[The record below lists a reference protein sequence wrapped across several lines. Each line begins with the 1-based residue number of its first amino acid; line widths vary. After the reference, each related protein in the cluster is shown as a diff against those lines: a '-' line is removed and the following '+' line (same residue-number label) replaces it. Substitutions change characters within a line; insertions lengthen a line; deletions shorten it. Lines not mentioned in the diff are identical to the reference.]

1 MGSQREAAKTYNG
14 EIETPVDDHVI
25 TNYGHVADGVLAGSC
40 FAGWRDGHAHTPLT
54 APLSPEVWLR
64 REGQAARCA
73 AMQAAHDAGDGEV
86 VRLMLYGEA
95 GPAADIEAAAHG
107 ALWESASDTSGE
119 ADDPMDAWLERM
131 DRPMDEFDI
140 STEDYLGVMQG
151 RVRLEDVGAC

>member
-1 MGSQREAAKTYNG
+1 
-14 EIETPVDDHVI
+14 
-25 TNYGHVADGVLAGSC
+25 
-40 FAGWRDGHAHTPLT
+40 
-54 APLSPEVWLR
+54 
-64 REGQAARCA
+64 
-73 AMQAAHDAGDGEV
+73 MQAAHDAGDGEV

-107 ALWESASDTSGE
+107 ALWESTSDTSGE
-119 ADDPMDAWLERM
+119 ADDPMDAWLERI

>member
-1 MGSQREAAKTYNG
+1 MYLLAVAL
-14 EIETPVDDHVI
+14 PVP
-25 TNYGHVADGVLAGSC
+25 
-40 FAGWRDGHAHTPLT
+40 GWRDGHAHTPLT

-64 REGQAARCA
+64 REEQAARCA

-107 ALWESASDTSGE
+107 ALLESTSDTSGE

-140 STEDYLGVMQG
+140 RPPRTTLYILPWGHAGSRAAGLSAEGCC
-151 RVRLEDVGAC
+151 RSCRL